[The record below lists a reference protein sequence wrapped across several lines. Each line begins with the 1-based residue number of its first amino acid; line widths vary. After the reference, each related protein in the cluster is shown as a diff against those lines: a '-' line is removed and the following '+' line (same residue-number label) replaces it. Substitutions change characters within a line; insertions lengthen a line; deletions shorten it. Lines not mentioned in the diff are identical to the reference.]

1 MKHFIKLKHNNPT
14 SPVNTGTNNYK
25 GTYPLSRQTQPTHAE
40 QIETA
45 KRNTGTHRT
54 TKDRNSLNLE
64 QQTNQNNTTQ
74 QPAGNFKQ
82 KPLNPDQSLEIPEM
96 NKTNFIPYQFH
107 RSFSKQPCP
116 DLPFN
121 LQNYSVF

>member
-1 MKHFIKLKHNNPT
+1 MKHFIKLKHNNTT

-54 TKDRNSLNLE
+54 TKDRNSLNWKNQTKAIKPGSEFGDSRDE
-64 QQTNQNNTTQ
+64 QDQ
-74 QPAGNFKQ
+74 FY
-82 KPLNPDQSLEIPEM
+82 PL
-96 NKTNFIPYQFH
+96 
-107 RSFSKQPCP
+107 
-116 DLPFN
+116 
-121 LQNYSVF
+121 SVSQIL